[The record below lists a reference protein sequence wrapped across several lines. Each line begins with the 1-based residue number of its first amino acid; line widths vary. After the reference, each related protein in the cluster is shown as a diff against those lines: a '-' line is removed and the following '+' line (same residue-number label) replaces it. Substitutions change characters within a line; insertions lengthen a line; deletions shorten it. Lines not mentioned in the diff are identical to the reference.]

1 MAIDLSKFAKA
12 FYEEA
17 RDHLAAMESLLVEI
31 DRGQVDDE
39 SLNALF
45 RAVHSVKGGAAA
57 FGHTELTE
65 FTHDLE
71 SILDRV
77 RKHQLKPNKAMIT
90 LMLQAG
96 DLMGAHIAAL
106 DLGVPT
112 ATQSMTD
119 LRAMLLAASDTASPS
134 IPVLLAVE
142 QFSAECVLVELDLN
156 TREYPD
162 ELSVARLLEKLDGL
176 GQRSNVDARQGE
188 NVRILS
194 FELEL
199 AADTD
204 ESEVR
209 DTLSFLFSDNAFRV
223 YPVPASQAATDESY
237 GFFAPLEVLPAISAS
252 AVSPGNTPPSALAAD
267 MPTGATLFSDTS
279 SIRVNIAKVDS
290 LINLVGELVITEAML
305 AESARGSHFDV
316 QGRLA
321 STLAQLQRNTR
332 SLQESIMSIRMMPV
346 SFIFSRLPRL
356 ARDVADRVG
365 KEIELELAGEET
377 ELDKGLIE
385 KITDPLIHLVR
396 NAIDHGIEPPE
407 GRLLAGKNRKG
418 KISVRARHEGGMIV
432 ISVADDG
439 AGLDC
444 GRILAKAAE
453 LGIEIN
459 PEWTDQ
465 EICQLVFRPGFS
477 TSTQIT
483 DVSGRGVGMDVV
495 NRNVE
500 SLNGSAEITS
510 VSGMGATMTI
520 RLPLTLAILD
530 GMTVSVEGETYIL
543 PLTNISQSMQPASGQ
558 IRTVGGREMLQLD
571 AAYIPVISL
580 GAVFES
586 RPANNTSN
594 VLVILEAEGRRV
606 ALRVDALLGQHQV
619 VLKSLEENYRKV
631 GGLSGATILGDGRVA
646 FIMDVN
652 YLVNAGH
659 RQDSYNVVSRGTRA
673 VAA

>member
-17 RDHLAAMESLLVEI
+17 RDHLAAMESLLVDI

-39 SLNALF
+39 CLNALF

-77 RKHQLKPNKAMIT
+77 RKHQLKPNKALVT

-96 DLMGAHIAAL
+96 DLMRAHIAAL
-106 DLGVPT
+106 DLGVPP
-112 ATQSMTD
+112 ATQSMGD
-119 LRAMLLAASDTASPS
+119 LRAMLQSVCDTVSP
-134 IPVLLAVE
+134 PMPPPLAVE
-142 QFSAECVLVELDLN
+142 QLSADRVLVELDLN
-156 TREYPD
+156 ATDFPD
-162 ELSVARLLEKLDGL
+162 EPSVAQLLEKLDSL
-176 GQRSNVDARQGE
+176 GQRSNIETRHGDDAC
-188 NVRILS
+188 ILS

-199 AADTD
+199 VGDTD

-209 DTLSFLFSDNAFRV
+209 NTLGFLFSDDRFRIQ
-223 YPVPASQAATDESY
+223 PAHMLQVATDDSY
-237 GFFAPLEVLPAISAS
+237 GFFAPFEVMPSIASRAKMLSA
-252 AVSPGNTPPSALAAD
+252 TLAAD
-267 MPTGATLFSDTS
+267 VPTGASLFSDAS
-279 SIRVNIAKVDS
+279 SIRVSIAKVDS

-305 AESARGSHFDV
+305 AESAHRVEFDL
-316 QGRLA
+316 QGRFA
-321 STLAQLQRNTR
+321 SALAQLQRNTR

-356 ARDVADRVG
+356 ARDVAERVG

-407 GRLLAGKNRKG
+407 DRVLVGKNREG
-418 KISVRARHEGGMIV
+418 RINVRARHESGMIV

-444 GRILAKAAE
+444 GRILAKAVE

-459 PEWTDQ
+459 PAWTRQ
-465 EICQLVFRPGFS
+465 EVCQLVFRPGFS

-500 SLNGSAEITS
+500 SLNGSVEIAS
-510 VSGMGATMTI
+510 VAGMGTTLTM
-520 RLPLTLAILD
+520 RLPLTLAILE
-530 GMTVSVEGETYIL
+530 GMTVSVDGETYIL
-543 PLTNISQSMQPASGQ
+543 PLTNISQSMQPKAGQ
-558 IRTVGGREMLQLD
+558 IRTVGGREVLSLD
-571 AAYIPVISL
+571 ATYIPVIAL
-580 GAVFES
+580 GDVFEGKMAS
-586 RPANNTSN
+586 GVGN
-594 VLVILEAEGRRV
+594 VLVVLEAEGRRA

-631 GGLSGATILGDGRVA
+631 DGFSGATILGDGTVA

-652 YLVNAGH
+652 YLVNVGH
-659 RQDSYNVVSRGTRA
+659 RHGTTSMVNRGA
-673 VAA
+673 FAIAA